1 VSDIQ
6 DYGRVRAAGDNWESI
21 EDEDSDSFLEMHNC
35 ESEDPADCEVV
46 FARPSEEA
54 IDSMIRRDPP

>member
-1 VSDIQ
+1 MHAAVRKFVMAADMVEM
-6 DYGRVRAAGDNWESI
+6 RVARDA
-21 EDEDSDSFLEMHNC
+21 DELSMHNC